1 MHKNT
6 VNVRQLV
13 NQYQTNCNRTSEIAD
28 TCERE
33 QRERNEA
40 ENTDFNALQR
50 ENQLL
55 QMRLQAAAAEHLRE
69 NPNAVEDAN
78 RIIRENMAAGR
89 QTQIML
95 MRDLVMVAGGA
106 ACSGSLVQPT

>member
-1 MHKNT
+1 MHKKT

-13 NQYQTNCNRTSEIAD
+13 NQYQTNCNRISEIAD
-28 TCERE
+28 ACERE

-40 ENTDFNALQR
+40 ENTEFNALQR

-55 QMRLQAAAAEHLRE
+55 QMRLQAAAVEHLRE

-89 QTQIML
+89 QTDPNYAYA
-95 MRDLVMVAGGA
+95 RFGYG
-106 ACSGSLVQPT
+106 CRRHSRRYRSR